1 MIAPTPAKHK
11 INSTFDNGTPT
22 PRKIH
27 SQPRLNL
34 STPVGEPFSTS
45 FATSTIYRRPVNQ
58 MNQMSLLEESDE
70 MSEFGSLSDI
80 SSINGGPSTSSV
92 ISAVSKSMSQAN
104 VSVVVDP
111 AVLSPYLRK
120 FAEQV
125 IC

>member
-1 MIAPTPAKHK
+1 MIAPTPAKRK

-45 FATSTIYRRPVNQ
+45 FTTSTIYRRPV
-58 MNQMSLLEESDE
+58 NQMSLLEESDE

-92 ISAVSKSMSQAN
+92 ISSVSKSMSQAN
-104 VSVVVDP
+104 MSVVVDP
-111 AVLSPYLRK
+111 VVLSPYLRK

-125 IC
+125 NC

>member
-1 MIAPTPAKHK
+1 MIAPTPAKRK

-45 FATSTIYRRPVNQ
+45 FTTSTIYRRPV
-58 MNQMSLLEESDE
+58 NQMSLLEESDE

-92 ISAVSKSMSQAN
+92 ISAVSNSSQAN

-125 IC
+125 NC